1 MKQGLLMFAVLLASV
16 VIGSL
21 IGDFSRTVSSIEWLG
36 KIFEVG
42 ISAFTINLKVF
53 EITLGFQIRVCAS
66 QLIMI
71 IVGLICYPKLA
82 KSLFG

>member
-16 VIGSL
+16 IIGSL
-21 IGDFSRTVSSIEWLG
+21 LGDFARTVSSIEWVG
-36 KIFEVG
+36 RIFEVG
-42 ISAFTINLKVF
+42 VSAFTLNLKIF
-53 EITLGFQIRVCAS
+53 EITLGFQIHICAS
-66 QLIMI
+66 QILMI